1 MEIGAMLDEL
11 REKALKDRNIWQE
24 LMDTRKAEQPLA
36 AFCAK
41 CRELGYQIYEMDLIT
56 AGEEFYATMRRS
68 TNGGGENSPKLA
80 GEDDFYEVFF
90 ASLEEH
96 TKHLIPAHIPTSHST
111 LEPVMM
117 ELTPINRMD
126 RQVSSLMD

>member
-41 CRELGYQIYEMDLIT
+41 CRERISDL
-56 AGEEFYATMRRS
+56 
-68 TNGGGENSPKLA
+68 
-80 GEDDFYEVFF
+80 
-90 ASLEEH
+90 
-96 TKHLIPAHIPTSHST
+96 
-111 LEPVMM
+111 
-117 ELTPINRMD
+117 
-126 RQVSSLMD
+126 

>member
-41 CRELGYQIYEMDLIT
+41 YRELGYQIYEMDLIT
-56 AGEEFYATMRRS
+56 AGEEFYATMRCR
-68 TNGGGENSPKLA
+68 TDFADIQNKKECGGNRQWQNHYLRNWA
-80 GEDDFYEVFF
+80 
-90 ASLEEH
+90 AN
-96 TKHLIPAHIPTSHST
+96 TKGKGII
-111 LEPVMM
+111 
-117 ELTPINRMD
+117 
-126 RQVSSLMD
+126 

>member
-1 MEIGAMLDEL
+1 MEIGTMLDEL

-24 LMDTRKAEQPLA
+24 LMDTRQAEQPLA

-80 GEDDFYEVFF
+80 GEDDFYELFF

-96 TKHLIPAHIPTSHST
+96 I
-111 LEPVMM
+111 
-117 ELTPINRMD
+117 
-126 RQVSSLMD
+126 

>member
-56 AGEEFYATMRRS
+56 AG
-68 TNGGGENSPKLA
+68 
-80 GEDDFYEVFF
+80 VFSF
-90 ASLEEH
+90 QTSLRE
-96 TKHLIPAHIPTSHST
+96 TAK
-111 LEPVMM
+111 
-117 ELTPINRMD
+117 
-126 RQVSSLMD
+126 

>member
-68 TNGGGENSPKLA
+68 TNGREKYEDTRVHCGISP
-80 GEDDFYEVFF
+80 ERV
-90 ASLEEH
+90 
-96 TKHLIPAHIPTSHST
+96 
-111 LEPVMM
+111 
-117 ELTPINRMD
+117 
-126 RQVSSLMD
+126 

>member
-24 LMDTRKAEQPLA
+24 LMDTRKAEQPLV

-56 AGEEFYATMRRS
+56 AGEEFLCYHAKKYQRWR
-68 TNGGGENSPKLA
+68 
-80 GEDDFYEVFF
+80 
-90 ASLEEH
+90 
-96 TKHLIPAHIPTSHST
+96 
-111 LEPVMM
+111 
-117 ELTPINRMD
+117 
-126 RQVSSLMD
+126 